1 MSHAPWKGAFLWKFT
16 PKNTTTNNGKKKGNS
31 QDDIDKVLV
40 KYWIESKVSNVYI
53 NNKMFMKIME

>member
-1 MSHAPWKGAFLWKFT
+1 
-16 PKNTTTNNGKKKGNS
+16 
-31 QDDIDKVLV
+31 LV

>member
-16 PKNTTTNNGKKKGNS
+16 QKKTTTKDGKKEGYS

-40 KYWIESKVSNVYI
+40 KYWIELKVSNIYI
-53 NNKMFMKIME
+53 NKRMFMKIME